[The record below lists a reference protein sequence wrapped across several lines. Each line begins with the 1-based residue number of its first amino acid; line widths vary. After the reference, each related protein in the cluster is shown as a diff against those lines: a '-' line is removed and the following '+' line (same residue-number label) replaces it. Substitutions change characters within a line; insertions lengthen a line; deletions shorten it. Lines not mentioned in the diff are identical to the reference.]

1 MKNELFLYGF
11 KCCQILLT
19 PCFQQSKTG
28 LIDKKEKVIIL
39 EAGRENKSLVKEK
52 YLWS

>member
-28 LIDKKEKVIIL
+28 LIDKKRKSDYSRSGVSIIL
-39 EAGRENKSLVKEK
+39 
-52 YLWS
+52 